1 MLDLMKQCHGV
12 RFVPVPRVSRWA
24 LFFLLENRRS
34 SGEKGVRRCDVGVPV
49 GGGCDVWEGALGDRG
64 EGRADRGVAVDALDV

>member
-1 MLDLMKQCHGV
+1 ML
-12 RFVPVPRVSRWA
+12 VPRVSRSA
-24 LFFLLENRRS
+24 LFCLLLENRRS

-49 GGGCDVWEGALGDRG
+49 GCGCDVWEGALGGRG